1 MQGAKPLRLR
11 INGKTR
17 TVSVPPQRTLL
28 EVLRED
34 LRLTGAKHGC
44 ESGECG
50 ACTVLLGGRPVYSC
64 ILLASEAQGRDIRTI
79 EGVSPRHP
87 LVVAFADKGAV
98 QCGYCTPGMIL
109 AAKSFLEKGCGGK
122 GGGCAKPDTSEKAL
136 REAVSGNIC
145 RCTGYYK
152 IIAAVKAASAAMT
165 STLKK
170 KRTRGGRVVP

>member
-1 MQGAKPLRLR
+1 MQGRKPLRLR

-17 TVSVPPQRTLL
+17 TVSVSPQATLL

-34 LRLTGAKHGC
+34 LRLTGTKHGC

-50 ACTVLLGGRPVYSC
+50 ACTVLLDGRPIYSC
-64 ILLASEAQGRDIRTI
+64 ILLASEAEDRDIKTI
-79 EGVSPRHP
+79 EGVSPRDP
-87 LVVAFADKGAV
+87 LVTAFADKGAV

-109 AAKSFLEKGCGGK
+109 AAKGFLEKSCGKK
-122 GGGCAKPDTSEKAL
+122 GSGRAKPDISDRAV

-152 IIAAVKAASAAMT
+152 IIEAIKEAAG
-165 STLKK
+165 
-170 KRTRGGRVVP
+170 RRGGRVAS